1 MFQTFQL
8 PGKIDP
14 EILCPWESGK
24 QFLSLPESEV
34 LSRIMRNN
42 IEEKSA
48 KALYISFWK
57 IFVDART
64 KERNAK
70 LKAKVKRRPKVTVQ
84 IDGVTQFESC
94 GGNPNFKGH

>member
-1 MFQTFQL
+1 MLFQTFKL
-8 PGKIDP
+8 SGKIDP
-14 EILCPWESGK
+14 ENLCPWESGK

-42 IEEKSA
+42 IEEKRA

-70 LKAKVKRRPKVTVQ
+70 VKAKVRRRP
-84 IDGVTQFESC
+84 
-94 GGNPNFKGH
+94 FKRVENM